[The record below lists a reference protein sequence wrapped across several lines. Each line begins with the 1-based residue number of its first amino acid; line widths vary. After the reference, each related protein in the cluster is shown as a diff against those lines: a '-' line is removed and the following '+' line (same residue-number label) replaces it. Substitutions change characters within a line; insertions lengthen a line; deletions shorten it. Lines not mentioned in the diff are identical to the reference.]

1 LSASAALGRSRKQR
15 HGRELLCEHV
25 FRPLAHLVV
34 LALAPL
40 RVPPPAVAAA
50 SGAAGVAAALEL
62 ARGHLLA
69 AALLVQLKTVL
80 DNADGQLARLTGR
93 TSAFGRYL
101 DSELDLAVNAAL
113 FAALGWATGQPVA
126 ALAGFLA
133 LTAVLSANFNLER
146 LYAAEHGVGRP
157 AMPDGGG
164 RATEAL
170 RRVYTLVYA
179 PQDRLVE
186 AAVERRLRGRS
197 PAERLAYH
205 NSATVS
211 VLANL
216 GMSTQLAAFGVLIA
230 AGRPLDFVWLALAEL
245 GLVLALVI
253 RRETRLHALV
263 TPEQEVA

>member
-1 LSASAALGRSRKQR
+1 MLGRSRKRR
-15 HGRELLCEHV
+15 HGSELLCEYV
-25 FRPLAHLVV
+25 FRPTAHLVV
-34 LALAPL
+34 LALAPS

-50 SGAAGVAAALEL
+50 SGAAGLGAAVEL

-101 DSELDLAVNAAL
+101 DSELDLVVNAAL
-113 FAALGWATGQPVA
+113 FAALGWTTGRPPA
-126 ALAGFLA
+126 ALAGFVA
-133 LTAVLSANFNLER
+133 LTAVLSVNFNLER
-146 LYAAEHGVGRP
+146 LYAAEHRRGRP

-164 RATEAL
+164 RATAAL
-170 RRVYTLVYA
+170 RRIYALVYA

-197 PAERLAYH
+197 RAERLAYH
-205 NSATVS
+205 DSTTVS

-216 GMSTQLAAFGVLIA
+216 GMSTQLAVFGVLIA
-230 AGRPLDFVWLALAEL
+230 AGRPLDFVWLVLAEL
-245 GLVLALVI
+245 GLVAALAV
-253 RRETRLHALV
+253 RRELRLNAFV